1 MGISIKNFLLESMS
15 EWDSNYNHLSE
26 DTVGGVEHVS
36 FDKGDDYI
44 RIDFSTSFG
53 TKASMVTSFAKFKE
67 WFKSLEGVDKP
78 PYKKFVKDF
87 LRVSSEKE
95 DELEEVIDDDGN
107 IMGDDD
113 MPPNTTNT
121 MVGTSHWDLDKVYQS
136 AIPKSIRNY
145 SGTMGI
151 GVISW

>member
-1 MGISIKNFLLESMS
+1 MGKSIKNFLLESMS
-15 EWDSNYNHLSE
+15 EWDQEYNHLSE
-26 DTVGGVEHVS
+26 DTVGGVEYVT

-44 RIDFSTSFG
+44 RIDFLTSFG
-53 TKASMVTSFAKFKE
+53 TKASMVTSFEKFKE
-67 WFKSLEGVDKP
+67 WFKSLDGVDKP

-87 LRVSSEKE
+87 LRVSQEK

-121 MVGTSHWDLDKVYQS
+121 MIGTSNWDLDKVYQS
-136 AIPKSIRNY
+136 SIPKSIRMY
-145 SGTMGI
+145 SGDMGI
-151 GVISW
+151 GIMTW

>member
-1 MGISIKNFLLESMS
+1 MGKSIKNFLLESMS
-15 EWDSNYNHLSE
+15 EWNPEYNHLSE
-26 DTVGGVEHVS
+26 DTVGGVEYVS
-36 FDKGDDYI
+36 FDKDDDYI

-53 TKASMVTSFAKFKE
+53 TKASIVTSLAKFKE
-67 WFKSLEGVDKP
+67 WFKSLEGADKP

-87 LRVSSEKE
+87 LSVSQEK

-121 MVGTSHWDLDKVYQS
+121 MIGTSHWDLDKVYQTS
-136 AIPKSIRNY
+136 IPKSIRMY
-145 SGTMGI
+145 SGDMGI
-151 GVISW
+151 GIMTW